1 MDLTPY
7 LLQGF
12 NVLKNTTVT
21 ISGYAVAMDAIFDNN
36 NLAHDKQLT
45 FLEDEQIPVI
55 VKTLDLKQ
63 PYKDVI
69 GKKCVLALD
78 GETYRIDS
86 IRTGQATSFLY
97 LNSKD
102 KA

>member
-12 NVLKNTTVT
+12 EVLKNTTVT
-21 ISGYAVAMDAIFDNN
+21 ISGYNAIDCVFDNN
-36 NLAHDKQLT
+36 NLGHDKQLN
-45 FLEDEQIPVI
+45 FLEDQQIPVI
-55 VKTLDLKQ
+55 VRSSDVANPKKQ
-63 PYKDVI
+63 VI
-69 GKKCVLALD
+69 GKRCVLALD

-86 IRTGQATSFLY
+86 IRIGQATSFLY

-102 KA
+102 RA